1 MRAAAT
7 GRLPPAHA
15 ISTPQA
21 GTGANYICSRRL
33 PNRSRS
39 GRAGP
44 RWRGSARYRRVRS
57 VAGIE
62 CTRRAKALHQLNAHV
77 RSVGEPLPVDALD
90 ESDLILPNGDASVE
104 EVYTWLTDEG
114 EGLVPDAD

>member
-1 MRAAAT
+1 MIVRIMGEGQWRIDAAELSA
-7 GRLPPAHA
+7 LNELDKQVELA
-15 ISTPQA
+15 IARNNQ
-21 GTGANYICSRRL
+21 
-33 PNRSRS
+33 
-39 GRAGP
+39 
-44 RWRGSARYRRVRS
+44 SAL
-57 VAGIE
+57 
-62 CTRRAKALHQLNAHV
+62 TKALHHLNAHV